1 MSPELIG
8 VLGFAALVALLA
20 LRVPVGIAMI
30 AVSVVCYSIV
40 VSPEAALARLGSD
53 AFSGTA
59 SYTLSVIPLFI
70 LMGLILA
77 QAAIGRDLYLF
88 LDAVLWRI
96 RGGLALATVG
106 AAGLFGSVSGSASA
120 SASTMSLVA
129 MPEMRRY
136 GYDEGFGAACVAV
149 GGTLGILIPPSAPL
163 VLYGILTEEPI
174 GALLIGGIV
183 PGTMTTILLMITAYI
198 LVRLRPQL
206 SPQVGRRRDHS
217 SLLALLAKIWSVP
230 AIFGLSMGGIYLGVF
245 TPTEAGAVG
254 AFLAVTYSVAS
265 RRLTFA
271 ALVEGISQTV
281 RLSAMIFLIVI
292 AGRMFGFF
300 LSATGI
306 PRALGTFITGLEIA
320 PWMVAALILVV
331 YFILGALMDEI
342 AILVI
347 MTPIMYPIVTTLGY
361 DGVWFGVLTIMMLL
375 TGLLTPP
382 VGIISF
388 IVSRVADVPLER
400 VFRSVAPF
408 WISLVIAALLVIAF
422 PNIVLVLPG
431 LMG

>member
-8 VLGFAALVALLA
+8 VLGFVALVVLLA

-53 AFSGTA
+53 AFTGAA
-59 SYTLSVIPLFI
+59 SYSLSVIPLFI
-70 LMGLILA
+70 LMGLVLA
-77 QAAIGRDLYLF
+77 QALIGRDLYQF
-88 LDAVLWRI
+88 FDAVLWRI

-106 AAGLFGSVSGSASA
+106 AAGLFGSVSGSATA
-120 SASTMSLVA
+120 SASTMSVVA
-129 MPEMRRY
+129 MPEMRRH
-136 GYDEGFGAACVAV
+136 GYDEGLGAACVAV

-206 SPQVGRRRDHS
+206 APEGGQRDDHR
-217 SLLALLAKIWSVP
+217 SLLALAARIWSVP

-254 AFLAVTYSVAS
+254 AFLAVGYSLAS

-271 ALVEGISQTV
+271 TLVDGISQTV

-300 LSATGI
+300 LSVTGI
-306 PRALGTFITGLEIA
+306 PRTLGTVITDLAVA
-320 PWMVAALILVV
+320 PWVVAALILVV
-331 YFILGALMDEI
+331 YFVLGALMDEI

-388 IVSRVADVPLER
+388 IVSRVADVPLDR

-408 WISLVIAALLVIAF
+408 WISLIIASLLVIAF

-431 LMG
+431 LMN